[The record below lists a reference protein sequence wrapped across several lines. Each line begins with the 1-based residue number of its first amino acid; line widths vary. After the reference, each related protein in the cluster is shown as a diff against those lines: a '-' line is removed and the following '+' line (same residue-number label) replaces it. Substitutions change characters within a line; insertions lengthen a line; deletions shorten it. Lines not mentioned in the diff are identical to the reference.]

1 MPGEKYRRVTG
12 TYIPTTTARS
22 SLLGMPERHGRQRS
36 GMTSSPELLQ
46 TVNGSL
52 LAVLEGT

>member
-22 SLLGMPERHGRQRS
+22 SLLGMPELHGRKRS
-36 GMTSSPELLQ
+36 GMASSLEPLQ
-46 TVNGSL
+46 TVDGSL
-52 LAVLEGT
+52 IAVLEGT